1 MSWEYAMLNYAF
13 LSAIVFGLCLG
24 LSVTQSLQAVMF
36 VPKDRL
42 RVGPTLL
49 GYLFICL
56 ARCLGVAPLGA
67 VTMVGGSSDPSVPWS
82 PGVTLQEKAGR
93 PMGPST
99 LRCGYLW
106 EVVVV
111 YVGLLSWLCSFLS
124 VLCAAVVIS
133 QGSVYVFGPL
143 SPSRP
148 DPCLFFNCLS
158 SSFFS
163 LSGIFVDAVSL
174 SLSLSF
180 SLSQALGKPKPRWGL
195 GFPLCSLHPGRGL
208 RLQPVLRAH
217 QLPQGFAPRLFFF
230 FFFRRRSF
238 VGSVFF
244 SFLVLVLVGFS
255 GGGFGSVC
263 VSVVVC
269 CGRDGSCVPFFFF
282 LHCM

>member
-56 ARCLGVAPLGA
+56 ARCLGIAPLGA

-111 YVGLLSWLCSFLS
+111 YVGLLFLALQFLVCSLCSR
-124 VLCAAVVIS
+124 C
-133 QGSVYVFGPL
+133 Y
-143 SPSRP
+143 
-148 DPCLFFNCLS
+148 
-158 SSFFS
+158 FS
-163 LSGIFVDAVSL
+163 GVGVCF
-174 SLSLSF
+174 
-180 SLSQALGKPKPRWGL
+180 
-195 GFPLCSLHPGRGL
+195 
-208 RLQPVLRAH
+208 
-217 QLPQGFAPRLFFF
+217 
-230 FFFRRRSF
+230 RSF
-238 VGSVFF
+238 EPFTTRPVF
-244 SFLVLVLVGFS
+244 VL
-255 GGGFGSVC
+255 
-263 VSVVVC
+263 
-269 CGRDGSCVPFFFF
+269 
-282 LHCM
+282 

>member
-1 MSWEYAMLNYAF
+1 MLNYAF

-56 ARCLGVAPLGA
+56 ARCLGIAPLGA

-111 YVGLLSWLCSFLS
+111 YVGLLFWLCSFLS

-174 SLSLSF
+174 SLSLF
-180 SLSQALGKPKPRWGL
+180 LSLCLSLRRWGNPNPIGVWVSPCVLCILAADFVSNPYSVLINFPKASPRACFFFFSSSLVCRL
-195 GFPLCSLHPGRGL
+195 GVFLVSCLGSGWFLQGWVWVGLCFGCCLLWSGW
-208 RLQPVLRAH
+208 VLRA
-217 QLPQGFAPRLFFF
+217 FFF
-230 FFFRRRSF
+230 F
-238 VGSVFF
+238 
-244 SFLVLVLVGFS
+244 
-255 GGGFGSVC
+255 C
-263 VSVVVC
+263 IAC
-269 CGRDGSCVPFFFF
+269 K
-282 LHCM
+282 H